1 MAGWGWQAGGMG
13 QTIEVVVVRVFA
25 DATGGHGN
33 ELGIIQSSALTVGR
47 EQTIALGLGFSET
60 VFVDAIGPAD
70 TIGSADAAR
79 SATQQG
85 RAASIRI
92 FTPAREL
99 PFAGHPSVGTAWW
112 LAHEGDPVAVLRER
126 AGDVE
131 VREDGDITWITAR
144 ADWAPEFEWH
154 PFASPAEVDAIDPA
168 VFTDGHHYAYAWVDE
183 SAGRL
188 RSRMFAPD
196 MGIPED
202 EATGA
207 AAVRVTAKLGRD
219 LHISQGTGSELV
231 TALADDDR
239 IRVGGRTVYDRTFSV
254 AP

>member
-1 MAGWGWQAGGMG
+1 MAE
-13 QTIEVVVVRVFA
+13 TIEVVVVRVFA

-33 ELGIIQSSALTVGR
+33 ELGIIRSSTLTEGR

-60 VFVDAIGPAD
+60 VFVDAIGPV
-70 TIGSADAAR
+70 DAPE
-79 SATQQG
+79 QG

-112 LAHEGDPVAVLRER
+112 LAHEGDPVTVLRER
-126 AGDVE
+126 AGEVE
-131 VREDGDITWITAR
+131 VRTDGDTTWITAR

-154 PFASPAEVDAIDPA
+154 AFESIDEVDAIDPA

-188 RSRMFAPD
+188 RARMFAPD

-207 AAVRVTAKLGRD
+207 AAVRVTARLGRD

-239 IRVGGRTVYDRTFSV
+239 IRVGGRTVYDRTITV
-254 AP
+254 AL